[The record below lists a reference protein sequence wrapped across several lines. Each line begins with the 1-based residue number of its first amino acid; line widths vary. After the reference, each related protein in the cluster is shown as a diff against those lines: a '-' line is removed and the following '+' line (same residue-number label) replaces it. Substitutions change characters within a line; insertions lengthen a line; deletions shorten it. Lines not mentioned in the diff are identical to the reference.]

1 MIESSENPT
10 ATTPA
15 ATGGDFMRLLTLE
28 EATEYGSDA
37 SMSDADLK
45 VIKVPQK

>member
-10 ATTPA
+10 ATRPA
-15 ATGGDFMRLLTLE
+15 ATGGEFMRLLTLE